1 MTVTS
6 KRSRPRRPAVAKR
19 AQARSARVRPVRRT
33 TTPALLARVALRF
46 RALAEP
52 ARLTILHALE
62 DGPLHVGALVAR
74 TGLTQANL
82 SKHLQVLHAEGFVTR
97 ARDGMFVRY
106 ALADAQVLQLCA
118 IMCDRIFEPAQEH

>member
-1 MTVTS
+1 MTIAS
-6 KRSRPRRPAVAKR
+6 KGPRPRRATVAKR
-19 AQARSARVRPVRRT
+19 ARSARVRPVRHT
-33 TTPALLARVALRF
+33 PTPALLARVASRF

-52 ARLTILHALE
+52 ARLTVLHALE

-97 ARDGMFVRY
+97 ERDGMFVRY

>member
-1 MTVTS
+1 MTIAS
-6 KRSRPRRPAVAKR
+6 KGPRPRRATVAKR
-19 AQARSARVRPVRRT
+19 TRSARVRPVRRT
-33 TTPALLARVALRF
+33 PTRALLARVASRF

-52 ARLTILHALE
+52 ARLTVLHALE

-118 IMCDRIFEPAQEH
+118 LMCDRIFEPSQQH

>member
-1 MTVTS
+1 MTDTS
-6 KRSRPRRPAVAKR
+6 KRPRPRRPAVAKR
-19 AQARSARVRPVRRT
+19 ARSARVRPVRRT
-33 TTPALLARVALRF
+33 PTPALLARVASRF

-52 ARLTILHALE
+52 ARLTVLHALE
-62 DGPLHVGALVAR
+62 DGPLHVGGLVAR

-106 ALADAQVLQLCA
+106 ALADEQVLQLCA
-118 IMCDRIFEPAQEH
+118 IMCDRIFEPSQQH